1 MLRASPAIIA
11 KVAIEKV
18 QLSTLAIFFFF
29 ILSNRFSILL
39 FIYFLN
45 IILCGRKCKRNRE
58 RVCVKGEREE
68 RENNNN
74 K

>member
-18 QLSTLAIFFFF
+18 QLSTLTTIFFF
-29 ILSNRFSILL
+29 ILSLTDSL
-39 FIYFLN
+39 FYSLFFLKYYCVEESAKE
-45 IILCGRKCKRNRE
+45 IGRE
-58 RVCVKGEREE
+58 CVKGEREE

-74 K
+74 